1 MLQNIDVLP
10 DGTDAFF
17 WSDFAEFRALIHPDK
32 CFSRGDMKRQAD
44 QNAVFDRVIDAEDRW
59 RSLID
64 FCGIRCHEFKDDYPF
79 EISPDRDTLLL
90 RASDTPARRLYLAL
104 LIASLLRQIKNT
116 RKNGIARAFEEACLH
131 VFSCLMPEGSE
142 IRATWAA
149 GGEAAPY
156 TGHLYEKMIAVA
168 RDIRGNPNIKPRDFK
183 ENNTGDGGID
193 LIAWH
198 PMGDERKGIPIA
210 FAQCGCSRNDW
221 TFKQAEASPF
231 QHGNKFSVH
240 HEWATY
246 YFMPLDLREF
256 DGDWAY
262 ASKIGRV
269 IMVDR
274 LRMTRLA
281 KQYSLYPQLPA
292 FDFVDEALAMAEV

>member
-1 MLQNIDVLP
+1 MLENTDVLP

-17 WSDFAEFRALIHPDK
+17 WSDYAEFRAIIHPDK
-32 CFSRGDMKRQAD
+32 CFSRGDMKRLTAE
-44 QNAVFDRVIDAEDRW
+44 NKRSDRVINAEDRW

-64 FCGIRCHEFKDDYPF
+64 FCGIRCREFNDDYPF
-79 EISPDRDTLLL
+79 EISPDQDTLSL
-90 RASDTPARRLYLAL
+90 RPADTPAKRFYLAL
-104 LIASLLRQIKNT
+104 LIASLLRQVKNT
-116 RKNGIARAFEEACLH
+116 HKNSIARAFEEACLP
-131 VFSCLMPEGSE
+131 VFACLMPTGSE
-142 IRATWAA
+142 IRATWA
-149 GGEAAPY
+149 GGGAIAPY
-156 TGHLYEKMIAVA
+156 KGHLYEKMIAVA
-168 RDIRGNPNIKPRDFK
+168 HDIRGYPNIKPRDFK

-198 PMGDERKGIPIA
+198 PMGDLRNGIPIA

-231 QHGNKFSVH
+231 QHGRKFNVWH
-240 HEWATY
+240 DWATY

-256 DGDWAY
+256 DGGWAY
-262 ASKIGRV
+262 ESKIGRV

-281 KQYSLYPQLPA
+281 KQYSLYPQLPK
-292 FDFVDEALAMAEV
+292 FDFVDEVLAMAEA